1 MIQISVLSA
10 TASNNRSWA
19 QMLYKINRTT
29 CEKVR
34 SQMKKAQKIN
44 RRATLI
50 CLLLSTR
57 TSSRAIRTFFIR
69 AVIV

>member
-1 MIQISVLSA
+1 
-10 TASNNRSWA
+10 
-19 QMLYKINRTT
+19 MLYKITRTT

-50 CLLLSTR
+50 WAMRRVILLIYYPLNLGIILKGGHSLNMFR
-57 TSSRAIRTFFIR
+57 PS
-69 AVIV
+69 

>member
-1 MIQISVLSA
+1 
-10 TASNNRSWA
+10 
-19 QMLYKINRTT
+19 MLYKINRTT

-50 CLLLSTR
+50 WAMRRVILPNTLQSTKVL
-57 TSSRAIRTFFIR
+57 F
-69 AVIV
+69 

>member
-1 MIQISVLSA
+1 
-10 TASNNRSWA
+10 
-19 QMLYKINRTT
+19 MLYKINRTT

-50 CLLLSTR
+50 WAMRRVALH
-57 TSSRAIRTFFIR
+57 FEQN
-69 AVIV
+69 VIVSWKFENIWSGFKKDLR

>member
-1 MIQISVLSA
+1 
-10 TASNNRSWA
+10 
-19 QMLYKINRTT
+19 MLYKITRTT

-57 TSSRAIRTFFIR
+57 SESHVFSHIYSDLFYKGGHSLTMFRPS
-69 AVIV
+69 

>member
-1 MIQISVLSA
+1 
-10 TASNNRSWA
+10 
-19 QMLYKINRTT
+19 MLYKINRTT

-50 CLLLSTR
+50 WAMRRVILLNTKKNLGIILKGGHSLNMFR
-57 TSSRAIRTFFIR
+57 PS
-69 AVIV
+69 

>member
-1 MIQISVLSA
+1 
-10 TASNNRSWA
+10 
-19 QMLYKINRTT
+19 MLYKITRTT

-50 CLLLSTR
+50 WAMRRVILPNTKSL
-57 TSSRAIRTFFIR
+57 FIINLIILKAGHSLNMFR
-69 AVIV
+69 PS